1 MDFKTQALPKPCV
14 AGWKWCPRQVSK
26 SLSWDWTVA
35 QLSVRVTVG
44 DEEWMIYWRARVWQA
59 ADSFVCYMHW
69 WRQSTSTRY
78 NSFCYPVK
86 RIFPCRGWELQQCGQ
101 SITTGAGN
109 APVFFSKDGRWCMN
123 VRPYPIEDR
132 QFSYENA
139 GSANISAMGAG
150 AAGCLSFFS
159 RCWLLQV
166 GHGRQPL
173 WITTRWSGAGSPAPR
188 LGVEKPVT
196 KQAV

>member
-1 MDFKTQALPKPCV
+1 MAGCRFIYMLYRLYASMTTINIHKIQLFLLSCQTDLPLPRLRASAVWTVHHDRC
-14 AGWKWCPRQVSK
+14 WQCPR
-26 SLSWDWTVA
+26 
-35 QLSVRVTVG
+35 
-44 DEEWMIYWRARVWQA
+44 
-59 ADSFVCYMHW
+59 
-69 WRQSTSTRY
+69 
-78 NSFCYPVK
+78 
-86 RIFPCRGWELQQCGQ
+86 
-101 SITTGAGN
+101 
-109 APVFFSKDGRWCMN
+109 FFSKDGRWCMN